1 MKLLKETK
9 TSQTT
14 SRISDSSLRINRVE
28 RNQLACIMFTD
39 VVGCTKLM
47 EQDEHMA
54 LELLN
59 ENAELQNVQIT
70 NFGGTV
76 IKEMGDGILATFDS
90 PSAAVACAESIM
102 EKVENIEGL
111 DLRIGTHLG
120 EVIFTKRDVFGMVV
134 NVASRIQDLAQKGQ
148 ILVSESVASIISSK
162 NDINTKL
169 MGFRK
174 LKNVKNRMKVYSIL
188 NGDSNY
194 GNHNN
199 WTIESLTFNVQRA
212 ISLAVLLFAN
222 V

>member
-1 MKLLKETK
+1 
-9 TSQTT
+9 
-14 SRISDSSLRINRVE
+14 
-28 RNQLACIMFTD
+28 
-39 VVGCTKLM
+39 
-47 EQDEHMA
+47 
-54 LELLN
+54 
-59 ENAELQNVQIT
+59 
-70 NFGGTV
+70 
-76 IKEMGDGILATFDS
+76 MGDGILATFDS

-111 DLRIGTHLG
+111 DLRIGIHLG

-194 GNHNN
+194 RNHNN

-212 ISLAVLLFAN
+212 ISLAVLFFAN